1 MKTEFNPRHIL
12 CVAEAGH
19 NFNGNVRL
27 AKKMIDEA
35 KACGADICKF
45 QLYDTDKIK
54 KAWQSRYF
62 ELKFSEINFEEAK
75 ELKGYCDKVG
85 IEFMASAFDTERV
98 NWCEELGV
106 KRHKIA
112 SRSIRDKELI
122 TAMERTKKPI
132 IASLGLW
139 NEIGHPNIK
148 GKVDYLYCVSEYPA
162 IIRPSQFP
170 NEFDEYA
177 GFSDHTNG
185 IFWAKEAILRGAKI
199 IEKHFTLNKTI
210 PGCDQ
215 ECSAEPIELR
225 DLVRFA
231 RKIEQD
237 IL

>member
-1 MKTEFNPRHIL
+1 
-12 CVAEAGH
+12 
-19 NFNGNVRL
+19 
-27 AKKMIDEA
+27 MIEESV
-35 KACGADICKF
+35 ACGVDAVKI

-62 ELKFSEINFEEAK
+62 ELKFSELNFEEAK
-75 ELKGYCDKVG
+75 EIKEHCDKLG
-85 IEFMASAFDTERV
+85 IEFMASAFDPERV
-98 NWCEELGV
+98 KWCEKLGV

-112 SRSIRDKELI
+112 SRSIRDTETI
-122 TAMERTKKPI
+122 MAMERTKKPI

-162 IIRPSQFP
+162 FIRASEFP
-170 NEFDEYA
+170 NEFEEYS
-177 GFSDHTNG
+177 GFSDHTSG
-185 IFWAKEAILRGAKI
+185 IFWAKEAILRGATI

-215 ECSAEPIELR
+215 LCSAEPVELR
-225 DLVRFA
+225 ELVRFA
-231 RKIEQD
+231 RKVEQGN